1 MIKVVIVEDERL
13 VRIGI
18 AASVEWEKLGFTV
31 GGQAE
36 DGESGYNLILREK
49 PEVVITDI
57 KMPRMDG
64 LEMIRRIQ
72 KELPETEF
80 IVITSYNDFPL
91 AQKALRLGVAD
102 YLIKSEIEPPLLE
115 ETLRRIVDKLD
126 ASKQKL
132 VMGSGK
138 SETGSD
144 ETRIELELRQS
155 LSGVPA
161 FTGYSERL
169 YRIVS
174 DIDYVAVCSFEQEFP
189 PQNLPD
195 ERAGMIYRSLVAA
208 MDDSLSGIGCR
219 YIIQMNSNR
228 FALLFCGPWK
238 QEYDR
243 AAARA
248 CRSLKNHFNLTAVI
262 GISGKRT
269 DSIALAEAY
278 NQAVEASKMLFFH
291 PGEIVGHILND
302 SREKELFPSEG
313 EDEQVFALAKRLD
326 FARLS
331 EMVEK
336 TLGKL
341 NGRDDIDPVSVIEW
355 SISVFTTVYRQSMLR
370 SDSAVFSREAFKV
383 YKEFS
388 DKTEKVVSVSGLME
402 LTSAFFAD
410 FTKIIP
416 RKNDAA
422 SEIINNAV
430 LYIQEHV
437 TDKISLDKLSSEVGA
452 SRYYLSTIFNEKI
465 GESLTNYINKKK
477 MEKAMELLSKKYYS
491 NSMLA
496 ELLGISDETYFSKLF
511 KKHTGVSPKNFR
523 SRNG

>member
-36 DGESGYNLILREK
+36 DGESGYNLIMREK

-57 KMPRMDG
+57 KMPRMYG

-72 KELPETEF
+72 KELPETKF

-126 ASKQKL
+126 ESKQKL
-132 VMGSGK
+132 VTGSGK

-155 LSGVPA
+155 LSGFPV
-161 FTGYSERL
+161 FSGYSERL
-169 YRIVS
+169 DRIVS

-195 ERAGMIYRSLVAA
+195 ERAGMMYRSLVAA

-228 FALLFCGPWK
+228 FALLFSGPWK

-243 AAARA
+243 AAARV
-248 CRSLKNHFNLTAVI
+248 CRSMKNHFNLTAVM
-262 GISGKRT
+262 GISGKLT
-269 DSIALAEAY
+269 DSCGLSSGY
-278 NQAVEASKMLFFH
+278 RQAVEAGKMLFFQ
-291 PGEIVGHILND
+291 PEEFVGHSRSD
-302 SREKELFPSEG
+302 SLEKALFPLEG

-326 FARLS
+326 LVRLS
-331 EMVEK
+331 EMVKK

-341 NGRDDIDPVSVIEW
+341 WGRDNIDPVSVIEW
-355 SISVFTTVYRQSMLR
+355 TVSVFTMVYRQSMFR
-370 SDSAVFSREAFKV
+370 SDRDIISRDALKV

-388 DKTEKVVSVSGLME
+388 DKTQKVLSVYGLME
-402 LTSAFFAD
+402 LTSAFFAS
-410 FTKIIP
+410 FTEIIP
-416 RKNDAA
+416 KKNDAA
-422 SEIINNAV
+422 SEIINNTV

-437 TDKISLDKLSSEVGA
+437 TDKISLDKLACEVGA
-452 SRYYLSTIFNEKI
+452 SRYYLSTIFNERI
-465 GESLTNYINKKK
+465 GESITNYINKKK
-477 MEKAMELLSKKYYS
+477 IEKAMELLSKKYYS